1 MSCGAKSNKVE
12 LPVQADKFVSC
23 GQDKKE
29 TWDMTPE
36 DWAVVAEDANT
47 RVRKN
52 AFANNLPV
60 YFEQDGYIWAEYPD
74 GAIVKQKKA
83 RFD

>member
-1 MSCGAKSNKVE
+1 
-12 LPVQADKFVSC
+12 
-23 GQDKKE
+23 
-29 TWDMTPE
+29 MTPE

-74 GAIVKQKKA
+74 GAIVKLKKA
-83 RFD
+83 EFI